1 MLIRAPNVYTPLLK
15 VVPNICTT
23 KVLQYPAISE
33 GYVCVQK
40 VAGVHKHLSDT
51 SNCACGTTP
60 HVLTAP
66 LGQQLL
72 LVGYHYVD
80 VHGF

>member
-1 MLIRAPNVYTPLLK
+1 M
-15 VVPNICTT
+15 
-23 KVLQYPAISE
+23 
-33 GYVCVQK
+33 CVQK

-51 SNCACGTTP
+51 SNCACGTIP